1 MTEKGCGDND
11 PRPFGTGTK
20 VVPMSSNADAW
31 RDERTALVIG
41 HPGHELRVHH
51 WLERVR
57 PVTFVLTDGSGH
69 TEHSRLDSTTQV
81 IARAGATRGTI
92 YGALSDRAL
101 YSAILHGDHALFARL
116 AEGFAAALLAER
128 VTCVVGDA
136 AEGVNPGHDVCRLLI
151 NAAVARIAQT
161 TGRQLKNMEFPVEGP
176 PGECPP
182 EDRAQAIMLALD
194 DAAHARKLG
203 AARAYPELAEE
214 LERVF
219 GIHDA
224 QAFRAE
230 CIRPVRYGFDIGTQF
245 AHPCVYERYGAQQV
259 AAGIYRDVIRFDHVA
274 QIAAGLADM
283 THAGQSRRAAA
294 CRP

>member
-1 MTEKGCGDND
+1 MI
-11 PRPFGTGTK
+11 
-20 VVPMSSNADAW
+20 SNANAW
-31 RDERTALVIG
+31 NNERTALVIG

-69 TEHSRLDSTTQV
+69 TDHSRLDSTTRV
-81 IARAGATRGTI
+81 IERAGAARGTI

-101 YSAILHGDHALFARL
+101 YSAILREDHALFAQL
-116 AEGFAAALLAER
+116 AQGLAAALLGER

-151 NAAVARIAQT
+151 NAAVACVAQAS
-161 TGRQLKNMEFPVEGP
+161 GRHIRNMEFPVEGP

-182 EDRAQAIMLALD
+182 QDRAQAVILELD
-194 DAAHARKLG
+194 DAAYARKI
-203 AARAYPELAEE
+203 AAAQAYPELAAE

-230 CIRPVRYGFDIGTQF
+230 CIRPVHYGLDIGTQF
-245 AHPCVYERYGAQQV
+245 AHPCVYERYGEKQV
-259 AAGIYRDVIRFDHVA
+259 AAGIYRDVIRFGHVA
-274 QIAAGLADM
+274 QIAAGLAGL
-283 THAGQSRRAAA
+283 TRAGPSRRAATG
-294 CRP
+294 RT

>member
-1 MTEKGCGDND
+1 MN
-11 PRPFGTGTK
+11 
-20 VVPMSSNADAW
+20 SNTDAW
-31 RDERTALVIG
+31 NDGRSALVIG

-69 TEHSRLDSTTQV
+69 TDRSRLGSTTQV
-81 IARAGATRGTI
+81 IERAGARRGSI

-101 YSAILHGDHALFARL
+101 YQAILREDHALFAQL
-116 AEGFAAALLAER
+116 AQDLAAALLEER
-128 VTCVVGDA
+128 VTCVVGDG

-151 NAAVARIAQT
+151 NAAVAHVAQT
-161 TGRQLKNMEFPVEGP
+161 TGRQIRNMEFPIEGP

-182 EDRAQAIMLALD
+182 EDRAQAVFLELD
-194 DAAHARKLG
+194 DAAYARKLS
-203 AARAYPELAEE
+203 AARAYPELIAE

-230 CIRPVRYGFDIGTQF
+230 CIRPVRYGLDVGTQF
-245 AHPCVYERYGAQQV
+245 AHPCVYESYGEQQV

-274 QIAAGLADM
+274 QIAAGLAGP
-283 THAGQSRRAAA
+283 ARAAQSRRAATG
-294 CRP
+294 RT